1 MNSIHLPFV
10 PPSEVDLKQS
20 YGEIYNNTIKIYT
33 ELIKASANAGI
44 KYAVIHSGLGVK
56 PEQDRNEVYN
66 IVCSNLKKLCEIS
79 KEAGIKLAIENLKPA
94 AIGGTKEEIYS
105 LINEIDDLGVC
116 FDTNH
121 SLCQTNEDF
130 IRLIKDRIVTLH
142 VSDYDFVDEQH
153 WLPLCGKINWKS
165 IINELKKVGYD
176 GIFTYEVPSKDSV
189 TVAEIKENY
198 IKLMNL

>member
-1 MNSIHLPFV
+1 M
-10 PPSEVDLKQS
+10 
-20 YGEIYNNTIKIYT
+20 
-33 ELIKASANAGI
+33 
-44 KYAVIHSGLGVK
+44 
-56 PEQDRNEVYN
+56 
-66 IVCSNLKKLCEIS
+66 
-79 KEAGIKLAIENLKPA
+79 
-94 AIGGTKEEIYS
+94 
-105 LINEIDDLGVC
+105 C

-130 IRLIKDRIVTLH
+130 IRLIKGRIVTLH

-153 WLPLCGKINWKS
+153 WLPLQGKINWKS